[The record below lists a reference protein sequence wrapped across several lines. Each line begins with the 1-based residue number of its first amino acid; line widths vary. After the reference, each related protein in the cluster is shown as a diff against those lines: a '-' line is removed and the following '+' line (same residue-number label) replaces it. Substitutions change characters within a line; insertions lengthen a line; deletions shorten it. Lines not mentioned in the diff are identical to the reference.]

1 MDDHTVIYNI
11 LDGLS
16 ESDFKRFKS
25 CLSKPILEGFTP
37 IPWRKLEKA
46 DVTDV
51 ERLMN
56 QHYGGREGSME
67 MTRHIMSILYPP
79 GKSSQDVSAASTWQ
93 TLRPDDALEGDN
105 KKEEKKEEEDD
116 SNFIGTTHV
125 ANATERPVRV
135 YFSEEIIETILVTSS
150 DTWWPWQDKKVL
162 FRPNSCDP
170 YLCVPAKT
178 YERLSKRGPFYV
190 SVFLESSSASG
201 ECAKTIAEN
210 VRIPN
215 NGSFIITKK
224 HTFERQKLDAN
235 IWKDEQGKN
244 PERNYAPSSSDPH
257 ILQKAY
263 GRQPHKASASNFD
276 WIYGGLPARLPA
288 FRSQFGT
295 KPLCLAGEMWW

>member
-1 MDDHTVIYNI
+1 MDDPTLIFNI

-25 CLSKPILEGFTP
+25 YLSKPIPGGFTP
-37 IPWRKLEKA
+37 IPWSKLEKA

-56 QHYGGREGSME
+56 NHYGDTEGSME

-79 GKSSQDVSAASTWQ
+79 GKSSQDVSAASNGRSGDGQ
-93 TLRPDDALEGDN
+93 EGD
-105 KKEEKKEEEDD
+105 KKEEEKEEEEVEKEDD
-116 SNFIGTTHV
+116 DNIIGITHV
-125 ANATERPVRV
+125 ANATKMPVRV
-135 YFSEEIIETILVTSS
+135 YFSEEIIETVLVTSS

-178 YERLSKRGPFYV
+178 YEMLLKRGPFYV
-190 SVFLESSSASG
+190 SIFLESSSASG

-210 VRIPN
+210 VCIPN
-215 NGSFIITKK
+215 NRSFIITKR
-224 HTFERQKLDAN
+224 HTFEMQKFGAS

-244 PERNYAPSSSDPH
+244 HTP
-257 ILQKAY
+257 
-263 GRQPHKASASNFD
+263 
-276 WIYGGLPARLPA
+276 
-288 FRSQFGT
+288 
-295 KPLCLAGEMWW
+295 